1 MTLEI
6 VVCETCRRPDAT
18 EGEGRAG
25 AAFAVALAAALAA
38 EDELADTR
46 LTTMRCLMACRRAC
60 TVHLRAPGKMGY
72 VLGELGSEPQLVQ
85 SLIAYLHHYRH
96 STDGVVPYRHWPE
109 MIKGKFVA
117 RIPPLPAPE

>member
-6 VVCETCRRPDAT
+6 IVCETCRRPDAA

-25 AAFAVALAAALAA
+25 AAFADALDDALVAEETLAG
-38 EDELADTR
+38 TR
-46 LTTMRCLMACRRAC
+46 LTRMRCLMACRRAC

-72 VLGELGSEPQLVQ
+72 VLGELGPEPDLVQ
-85 SLIAYLHHYRH
+85 AMIAYLRHYRR
-96 STDGVVPYRHWPE
+96 SADGVVPYRHWPE